1 MQACLVA
8 RSAFLG
14 TSLALLSGCASI
26 RPLDAT
32 DAEPGGRFITEDM
45 IAKYNAPNAWEV
57 LRHTGLFHMSR
68 DAGTGRPA
76 EIKSR
81 RGRTSI
87 ILYGS
92 DIPRVIVDGARLID
106 LRALRDIPASSIA
119 WIQVLN
125 GMEGTLQE
133 GMNSGAG
140 VILIV
145 SKAGG

>member
-1 MQACLVA
+1 MKVSFVFRYAPLSACLVA
-8 RSAFLG
+8 L
-14 TSLALLSGCASI
+14 TGCAFI

-32 DAEPGGRFITEDM
+32 LAEPSGKFITQEM

-87 ILYGS
+87 VLYGS
-92 DIPRVIVDGARLID
+92 DIPRVILDGARISD
-106 LRALRDIPASSIA
+106 LRGLRDIPAASIA
-119 WIQVLN
+119 WIQLLD
-125 GMEGTLQE
+125 GMEGTLHE
-133 GMNSGAG
+133 GTNSGAG

>member
-1 MQACLVA
+1 MHACALA
-8 RSAFLG
+8 RYAFSCL
-14 TSLALLSGCASI
+14 SLAALPGCASI
-26 RPLDAT
+26 RALDAT
-32 DAEPGGRFITEDM
+32 QAEPGGRFITEEM
-45 IAKYNAPNAWEV
+45 IAAYNAPNAWEV

-68 DAGTGRPA
+68 DAGTGKPA

-81 RGRTSI
+81 RGRTSVV
-87 ILYGS
+87 LYGS

-106 LRALRDIPASSIA
+106 LRALRDIPAESIA

-133 GMNSGAG
+133 GTNSGAG

-145 SKAGG
+145 SKAGS